1 MKCSLTL
8 KNHQGE
14 TASVSVS
21 KSVKH
26 RTCKQGLKWNLVGD
40 RTLRSGAVHHGDN
53 NYLQIRN
60 E

>member
-1 MKCSLTL
+1 MKCSLAL

-40 RTLRSGAVHHGDN
+40 RTLRSGAVIMGITIT
-53 NYLQIRN
+53 YK
-60 E
+60 

>member
-1 MKCSLTL
+1 MKCSLAL

-14 TASVSVS
+14 TASVS